1 MLKTVIGF
9 SVIALI
15 GGVVL
20 ANVARTSF
28 QKGAGPKGA
37 TKIEA
42 PATAGR

>member
-9 SVIALI
+9 SVAVLV
-15 GGVVL
+15 GGILL

-28 QKGAGPKGA
+28 QKSAGPKGA

-42 PATAGR
+42 PVPAGR